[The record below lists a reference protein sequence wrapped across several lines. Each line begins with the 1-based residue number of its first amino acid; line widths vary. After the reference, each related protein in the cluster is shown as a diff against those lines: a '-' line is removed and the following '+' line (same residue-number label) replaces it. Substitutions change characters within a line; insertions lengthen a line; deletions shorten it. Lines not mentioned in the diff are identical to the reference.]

1 MKTPKELSLLIAANV
16 RKRRKGPEAIHA
28 GSFRQIRRQLRVY
41 QAV

>member
-1 MKTPKELSLLIAANV
+1 MKTPKELSPTDCSECAKTQEGA
-16 RKRRKGPEAIHA
+16 EAIHA